1 MTTPSVPPAAAARFN
16 GTILPAER
24 GRNAVEIAGRART
37 ARKIGGGVAIHIRPR
52 VRGSHDS
59 LVARDALLQ
68 RELRNQLPVGKGLG
82 PITITSTCRRS
93 KSATAVVTSSAL
105 APGERASRPKALVE
119 SQDIRARGKRKEP
132 NLRHLR
138 CRLRFGS
145 DRARARLT
153 ARTTTSPITRIGTPW
168 RMAGGSLA
176 DDGRSQE
183 SAALVEHACHRPDLT
198 SSAARASRTR

>member
-1 MTTPSVPPAAAARFN
+1 MTTPSAPPAAAARFN

-24 GRNAVEIAGRART
+24 GRNAVEIAGRARAT
-37 ARKIGGGVAIHIRPR
+37 AQKIRGGVAIRIRPR

-82 PITITSTCRRS
+82 PVTITSTCRRS

-105 APGERASRPKALVE
+105 APSERASRPKALVE
-119 SQDIRARGKRKEP
+119 SQDVLARGRRKEP

-168 RMAGGSLA
+168 RMAGGSLDHMEGPA
-176 DDGRSQE
+176 
-183 SAALVEHACHRPDLT
+183 
-198 SSAARASRTR
+198 